1 MANPLKK
8 IFGSTKDDKGGIDW
22 AIYPARLAPGLFFL
36 NSATNKAKAD
46 EETAKG
52 LQAFAGALPGT
63 DLVDAKTF
71 VKLVSTAEYAIG
83 AALATPFVP
92 NRLAGAALTAFST
105 GLLGM
110 YFGTPGMT
118 VEGSKIRPSEQGL
131 AIAKDSWLFGLG
143 ISLMLRGNK
152 KGNKN

>member
-8 IFGSTKDDKGGIDW
+8 IFGKKEEKSGIDW

-36 NSATNKAKAD
+36 NSATNKANAD

-52 LQAFAGALPGT
+52 LQGFASALPGT

-83 AALATPFVP
+83 AALITPFVP
-92 NRLAGAALTAFST
+92 NRLAGAALTAFSS

-118 VEGSKIRPSEQGL
+118 AEGSKIRPSDQGTL
-131 AIAKDSWLFGLG
+131 LAKDSWLFGLG
-143 ISLMLRGNK
+143 IALMLSGNK
-152 KGNKN
+152 K

>member
-8 IFGSTKDDKGGIDW
+8 IVGKKEDKSGIDW
-22 AIYPARLAPGLFFL
+22 ELYPARLAPGLFFL
-36 NSATNKAKAD
+36 NSAVGKVNVD

-52 LQAFAGALPGT
+52 LQGFAGALPGT

-71 VKLVSTAEYAIG
+71 VKLVSTAEFGIA
-83 AALATPFVP
+83 AALITPFVP
-92 NRLAGAALTAFST
+92 NRLAGAALTAFSS

-118 VEGSKIRPSEQGL
+118 AEGSKIRPSEQGL
-131 AIAKDSWLFGLG
+131 SLIKDSWLFGLG
-143 ISLMLRGNK
+143 ITMMLRGNK
-152 KGNKN
+152 K